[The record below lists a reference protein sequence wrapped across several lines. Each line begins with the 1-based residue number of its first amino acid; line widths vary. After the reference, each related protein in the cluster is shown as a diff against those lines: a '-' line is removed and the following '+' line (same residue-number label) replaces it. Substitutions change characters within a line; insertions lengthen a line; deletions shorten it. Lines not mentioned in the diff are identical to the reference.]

1 MHHHVISH
9 PLCCTVTIDGIVILV
24 SLLVKFCWPPMCGLV
39 CGMFSIVTLVLP
51 YWYVGT
57 HGPLLVHM
65 GACLGV
71 IHIAWLITLL
81 WRITITPLV
90 AAQHNNTVQLIVLLL
105 IMRASLPFI
114 CQLTRVTTRQRFSWV
129 GVSAS
134 TPRLQ
139 TKNNSSLSINDH
151 HHHGRHHHHHH
162 HHLCCV
168 DGELL
173 WWSHVLQADANPC
186 DKQICPNN
194 ESRFPNNMRQ
204 ISDE

>member
-1 MHHHVISH
+1 MWSSLWDVFYCDVG
-9 PLCCTVTIDGIVILV
+9 PPILV
-24 SLLVKFCWPPMCGLV
+24 CWYTQ
-39 CGMFSIVTLVLP
+39 SS
-51 YWYVGT
+51 VGT
-57 HGPLLVHM
+57 HGRM
-65 GACLGV
+65 SGGNTYIYCLIDNTALEHNNDPPSCSTAQQYGR
-71 IHIAWLITLL
+71 INRAAANNESI
-81 WRITITPLV
+81 ITIHLPADQSHNKNKIQLV
-90 AAQHNNTVQLIVLLL
+90 RSGIK
-105 IMRASLPFI
+105 R
-114 CQLTRVTTRQRFSWV
+114 
-129 GVSAS
+129 SAS

-139 TKNNSSLSINDH
+139 TKNNSSLSINGH